1 MDEVFAHSWPAGEV
15 VVDVTSVTLAN
26 NTAKQNLI
34 TVPANTI
41 WVLQSL
47 KVTNPDDVNRV
58 ITIILYKEAALTNI
72 IASFASETVATTAR
86 LQLPHNAPGANIEA
100 FQDIRGM
107 VLGPGATIWINWA
120 AGGASAGGTDADGQV
135 IFYRRLTMK

>member
-1 MDEVFAHSWPAGEV
+1 MDEVFAHSFPAGEV
-15 VVDVTSVTLAN
+15 ACDVTSVTLAN

-72 IASFASETVATTAR
+72 IAGLASETVATTAR
-86 LQLPHNAPGANIEA
+86 LQIPHNTPGNTVEFNHNIK
-100 FQDIRGM
+100 DM
-107 VLGPGATIWINWA
+107 VLGPGNTIWINWA

-135 IFYRRLTMK
+135 IFYRKFTVK